1 MAPAAAPGALL
12 DYRIDHDVVGGPP
25 PPPLPYK
32 VDTSRPSLRT
42 NWTRLV
48 PFPQATIASLNTV
61 FTGEVYYRVAALKP
75 VQVGPI
81 LEKFLKESQREGFQ
95 AEHYEAIRLAAP
107 QSANLTGTPLNMSPL
122 FMSLAWLISAEY
134 PPPRTKWT
142 RRVPHP
148 VLIGHASCLVQV
160 ALLRTPAKA
169 PDRRVPARAVI
180 RPGAPSPLP
189 WVDCALL
196 AALTKRPPPPPSPT
210 FPPTARPTVCPLLRG
225 FRV

>member
-12 DYRIDHDVVGGPP
+12 DYRIDHDVVGGAPP
-25 PPPLPYK
+25 
-32 VDTSRPSLRT
+32 PSLRT

-134 PPPRTKWT
+134 PPP
-142 RRVPHP
+142 
-148 VLIGHASCLVQV
+148 VLSGHAASL
-160 ALLRTPAKA
+160 TPY
-169 PDRRVPARAVI
+169 
-180 RPGAPSPLP
+180 
-189 WVDCALL
+189 
-196 AALTKRPPPPPSPT
+196 
-210 FPPTARPTVCPLLRG
+210 
-225 FRV
+225 

>member
-1 MAPAAAPGALL
+1 MDAVDALEPDLGVPPSFEWLPRLLPAHSSIIGSITTSSEA
-12 DYRIDHDVVGGPP
+12 P

-134 PPPRTKWT
+134 PPPY
-142 RRVPHP
+142 
-148 VLIGHASCLVQV
+148 
-160 ALLRTPAKA
+160 
-169 PDRRVPARAVI
+169 
-180 RPGAPSPLP
+180 
-189 WVDCALL
+189 
-196 AALTKRPPPPPSPT
+196 
-210 FPPTARPTVCPLLRG
+210 
-225 FRV
+225 